1 MVLPPFKEALVAV
14 EVTPLGFKKPDGNE
28 RVRDGD
34 NVISD
39 NAQKAQDLHASA
51 NGRLGSLETTTAA
64 QDARL
69 TTTEVSVASQNT
81 RLTTAEVTVTS
92 QGTRLTTN
100 EGKIA
105 LTRKSVDPIN
115 GVAGGFQDATGR
127 ISELVFGPDGRVPDW
142 ALAAWGKRMGVK
154 SVGVALT
161 GADNS
166 SSLDTRTAVGARIPF
181 KFGFDVLDFR
191 VHIHN
196 NNNRYVF
203 NYAGAL
209 AFDGLA
215 YGPHDMGTT
224 GTHTGKF
231 AVAPTSLAAG
241 FTTSA
246 TGATEWVSPW
256 AGTEIPAN
264 KEMLLSYGYTCAA
277 QNNASTLAG
286 SYQSANNTSWNAVED
301 AGAVVSNHTPC
312 DIWIEVKV
320 AGNVP
325 VVAYLGDSLTVGVS
339 SRFPVYDSYPMQHSR
354 ANGHVP
360 VMYAHS
366 GSTMDGWSA
375 APTSL
380 RYTKWSGMTKP
391 DALVWSLGRNDIF
404 ASGVDLA
411 TLRSRFATL
420 YPIITG
426 YTTSNV
432 YLTTVLP
439 SFDAA
444 APAEAVRQAWN
455 NVLIDEMPGN
465 AVMTFD
471 LGKAVES
478 TTTGVLDSRWSA
490 SPGDIHLNR
499 QGYALCA
506 RTVNQ
511 PLHR

>member
-1 MVLPPFKEALVAV
+1 MAEGIPGLLRWAPFTSFKAGEKLAAPNGDI
-14 EVTPLGFKKPDGNE
+14 VTAN
-28 RVRDGD
+28 
-34 NVISD
+34 SD
-39 NAQKAQDLHASA
+39 FTTGATYSA
-51 NGRLGSLETTTAA
+51 TNLTPSN

-69 TTTEVSVASQNT
+69 GGV
-81 RLTTAEVTVTS
+81 
-92 QGTRLTTN
+92 
-100 EGKIA
+100 EGGLA
-105 LTRKSVDPIN
+105 QTRKLVPDIN
-115 GVAGGFQDATGR
+115 GVAGGFQDSTGR
-127 ISELVFGPDGRVPDW
+127 LSELVFGTDGRVPDW

-161 GADNS
+161 GADGS
-166 SSLDTRTAVGARIPF
+166 SSVDTRTAVGSRVPF

-203 NYAGAL
+203 NYTGAL
-209 AFDGLA
+209 AFDGVA
-215 YGPHDMGTT
+215 YGAHDMGAT
-224 GTHTGKF
+224 GTHTGKYLG
-231 AVAPTSLAAG
+231 APTALASG
-241 FTTSA
+241 FSTSA

-286 SYQSANNTSWNAVED
+286 SYQSANNASWNAVED
-301 AGAVVSNHTPC
+301 AGAIVSNHTPC

-325 VVAYLGDSLTVGVS
+325 VVAYLGDSLTVGNAA
-339 SRFPVYDSYPMQHSR
+339 RFPVYDSYPMQHAR
-354 ANGHVP
+354 ANGHIP
-360 VMYAHS
+360 VMYSHS
-366 GSTMDGWSA
+366 GSTMEGWSA

-380 RYTKWSGMTKP
+380 RFTKWSAMAKP

-404 ASGVDLA
+404 ASGVDVA

-426 YTTSNV
+426 VTSTNL

-439 SFDAA
+439 SLDAS
-444 APAEAVRQAWN
+444 APAEAVRRAWN
-455 NVLIDEMPGN
+455 TVLSEELPGN
-465 AVMTFD
+465 AVMAFD

-478 TTTGVLDSRWSA
+478 STVGVLDSRWSA

-506 RTVNQ
+506 KTINQ